1 MNQQGTAGWLQD
13 KCGQVSASC
22 FADVLAKGQ
31 GKTRAAYLRRIVAE
45 RLTGKPTETFSNG
58 HTARGLVQEPG
69 GKLEYEART
78 GEPIINVGFIKH
90 PTLPRIGCSPDGF
103 VGDDGG
109 VECKSVIPTVQM
121 DTWERGE
128 YPTEHRA
135 QIQGNLWITC
145 RKWWDFISYSPD
157 MPEHLR
163 LYVFRV
169 QRDESYIDN
178 LEREVLAFDAEAE
191 KLYTRFMTMG
201 TPLEALLKASI
212 KVAA

>member
-1 MNQQGTAGWLQD
+1 MNLQGTPEWLQE
-13 KCGQVSASC
+13 KCGYVSASC

-45 RLTGKPTETFSNG
+45 RLTGKPMESFSNG
-58 HTARGLVQEPG
+58 HTARGIQQEP
-69 GKLEYEART
+69 LARLAYEAHT
-78 GEPIINVGFIKH
+78 GEPVLQVGFIKH
-90 PTLPRIGCSPDGF
+90 RTLPRIGCSPDGL
-103 VGDDGG
+103 VSTDGG
-109 VECKSVIPTVQM
+109 IEAKSVIPTVQM
-121 DTWERGE
+121 ETWDRGE
-128 YPTEHRA
+128 YPPEHRP
-135 QIQGNLWITC
+135 QIQGNLWVLD
-145 RKWWDFISYSPD
+145 RQWWDFVSYSPD

-169 QRDESYIDN
+169 QRDEDYINN

-201 TPLEALLKASI
+201 TPLEALLKQSL